1 MVCIRGDWKT
11 EMPGTG
17 ESGNGIMNQKAQQER
32 YEGAALQVGQGE
44 RAEGQ
49 IEQTEQTKQAK
60 QIKQTKRLRLRVP
73 QSVERIKAMGLYR
86 DYRALEKNDKVAL
99 TTAFSTA
106 LGGIMVIVKLAMG
119 LWTMS
124 VLFIVR
130 AVYYAMLC
138 ISRFFIVKA
147 HARTRQIAD
156 RMQRFA
162 QERNVCHRT
171 GALLCFIG
179 LSYAAF
185 SLTMFFTGSP
195 NEYGE
200 IIAITVATI
209 SFIKIGIAIRGMIVS
224 YKTRNPLDSS
234 VKFVTFIDAMLSLV
248 VMQDVLLE
256 SQGTA
261 HAAQSSDLF
270 GIGLGT
276 VAVIIG
282 LWMLLRRKW
291 TVAPNFNGRTD

>member
-44 RAEGQ
+44 RAEGR
-49 IEQTEQTKQAK
+49 IEQAK

-124 VLFIVR
+124 VLLIVS
-130 AVYYAMLC
+130 AVYYTMLC

-147 HARTRQIAD
+147 HTRT
-156 RMQRFA
+156 
-162 QERNVCHRT
+162 
-171 GALLCFIG
+171 
-179 LSYAAF
+179 
-185 SLTMFFTGSP
+185 
-195 NEYGE
+195 
-200 IIAITVATI
+200 
-209 SFIKIGIAIRGMIVS
+209 
-224 YKTRNPLDSS
+224 
-234 VKFVTFIDAMLSLV
+234 VK
-248 VMQDVLLE
+248 
-256 SQGTA
+256 
-261 HAAQSSDLF
+261 
-270 GIGLGT
+270 
-276 VAVIIG
+276 
-282 LWMLLRRKW
+282 
-291 TVAPNFNGRTD
+291 

>member
-49 IEQTEQTKQAK
+49 IEQTKQTE

-106 LGGIMVIVKLAMG
+106 LGGIMIIVKLAMG

-124 VLFIVR
+124 ALFIVS

-147 HARTRQIAD
+147 HTRT
-156 RMQRFA
+156 
-162 QERNVCHRT
+162 
-171 GALLCFIG
+171 
-179 LSYAAF
+179 
-185 SLTMFFTGSP
+185 
-195 NEYGE
+195 
-200 IIAITVATI
+200 
-209 SFIKIGIAIRGMIVS
+209 
-224 YKTRNPLDSS
+224 
-234 VKFVTFIDAMLSLV
+234 VK
-248 VMQDVLLE
+248 
-256 SQGTA
+256 
-261 HAAQSSDLF
+261 
-270 GIGLGT
+270 
-276 VAVIIG
+276 
-282 LWMLLRRKW
+282 
-291 TVAPNFNGRTD
+291 

>member
-1 MVCIRGDWKT
+1 
-11 EMPGTG
+11 
-17 ESGNGIMNQKAQQER
+17 MNQKAQQER

-106 LGGIMVIVKLAMG
+106 LGGIMIIIKLAMG

-147 HARTRQIAD
+147 HTRT
-156 RMQRFA
+156 
-162 QERNVCHRT
+162 
-171 GALLCFIG
+171 
-179 LSYAAF
+179 
-185 SLTMFFTGSP
+185 
-195 NEYGE
+195 
-200 IIAITVATI
+200 
-209 SFIKIGIAIRGMIVS
+209 
-224 YKTRNPLDSS
+224 
-234 VKFVTFIDAMLSLV
+234 VK
-248 VMQDVLLE
+248 
-256 SQGTA
+256 
-261 HAAQSSDLF
+261 
-270 GIGLGT
+270 
-276 VAVIIG
+276 
-282 LWMLLRRKW
+282 
-291 TVAPNFNGRTD
+291 

>member
-44 RAEGQ
+44 RAEGR
-49 IEQTEQTKQAK
+49 IEQAK

-106 LGGIMVIVKLAMG
+106 LGGIMIIIKLAMG

-138 ISRFFIVKA
+138 ISRFSIVKA

-162 QERNVCHRT
+162 QERNVYHRT

-209 SFIKIGIAIRGMIVS
+209 SFIKIGIALRGMIVS
-224 YKTRNPLDSS
+224 HKTRTPPL
-234 VKFVTFIDAMLSLV
+234 THRLNL
-248 VMQDVLLE
+248 
-256 SQGTA
+256 
-261 HAAQSSDLF
+261 
-270 GIGLGT
+270 
-276 VAVIIG
+276 
-282 LWMLLRRKW
+282 
-291 TVAPNFNGRTD
+291 

>member
-1 MVCIRGDWKT
+1 M
-11 EMPGTG
+11 
-17 ESGNGIMNQKAQQER
+17 
-32 YEGAALQVGQGE
+32 
-44 RAEGQ
+44 
-49 IEQTEQTKQAK
+49 
-60 QIKQTKRLRLRVP
+60 P

-99 TTAFSTA
+99 THCFLHGAGWHYGHRQA
-106 LGGIMVIVKLAMG
+106 GDG
-119 LWTMS
+119 L
-124 VLFIVR
+124 VDDVR
-130 AVYYAMLC
+130 AVHRERRVLRDAMHFTILHC
-138 ISRFFIVKA
+138 QSA
-147 HARTRQIAD
+147 HSHRQIAD

-248 VMQDVLLE
+248 VTQDVLLE